1 MVDSVGQLEL
11 FHCRLDELLK
21 VVARFWRELT
31 AKAERD
37 DLAMTRWKSG
47 EDLSELETQ
56 QFSQFESWRESRAY
70 WWDREKPEVGAESF
84 RDFNGRHPTP
94 EIRIAFIRCREAI
107 GYSSAG
113 EVPRSALNVFERAVE
128 DYARM
133 MKCRVEMDWPRPR
146 IDTILRDILA
156 CQYYFEL
163 RELQEIVDL
172 TETEQEWWRGTS
184 KPTVEPAEVQS
195 RGKTSLDARD
205 EWIYGDALNLN
216 QTWAAI
222 KHSLNSVQC
231 PLHGWKEIR
240 TNEGVKAAAHRYA
253 KRKQLSLPPDRKV
266 K

>member
-1 MVDSVGQLEL
+1 VVDSVGQLEL

-21 VVARFWRELT
+21 VVALFERELT

-70 WWDREKPEVGAESF
+70 WWDRGKPEVGAESF

-133 MKCRVEMDWPRPR
+133 MKCRVEMDWPRPLETR
-146 IDTILRDILA
+146 FSETFWRANTTSSLENCRKSSILPRLN
-156 CQYYFEL
+156 
-163 RELQEIVDL
+163 RN
-172 TETEQEWWRGTS
+172 GG
-184 KPTVEPAEVQS
+184 EVLLN
-195 RGKTSLDARD
+195 RL
-205 EWIYGDALNLN
+205 LNLPKCN
-216 QTWAAI
+216 LGGKQVWMQEMSGSMEMHSTLI
-222 KHSLNSVQC
+222 KLGLQLNI
-231 PLHGWKEIR
+231 H
-240 TNEGVKAAAHRYA
+240 
-253 KRKQLSLPPDRKV
+253 
-266 K
+266 